1 MRERSAAG
9 GIFRVIGRILLILL
23 VTILL
28 FAVFLLGVMGVLIHG
43 PSAEAERLFVL
54 SVNETSALKFL
65 PHIYLSDA
73 QVDAI
78 LHPVSTSTDDEPS
91 PDDNFVELPYEDGR
105 TVEDENTNAG
115 QVVVADPSENTG
127 ESGEW
132 LEVVDI
138 KGSTFKGKLMIIRD
152 PSKVVVGTLDAY
164 GANYHG
170 LYLYEFI
177 DKYNAIGGTNAGG
190 FYDPGGGG
198 NGGIPDGLVMRD
210 GAIAYGNP
218 GTWYL
223 NVIGF
228 DADHIL
234 HVGDMSGQQALDL
247 GLMSAV
253 SFSPGPVLVKDGEAT
268 TLPKSFFIRTADDPA
283 YREPRTGI
291 GQIGPLH
298 YILIVVD
305 GRRDG
310 YSEGMTLPEFQQ
322 LFVKH
327 GVQFAFNLDGG
338 GSTTLYFQGEVVN
351 MPSSGDERR
360 VSDIVMFVD
369 AASLPDEGAGA
380 AE

>member
-9 GIFRVIGRILLILL
+9 GILRVVGRILLILL

-28 FAVFLLGVMGVLIHG
+28 FAVFLLGVMGVLTHG
-43 PSAEAERLFVL
+43 PSQEAKRLFVL
-54 SVNETSALKFL
+54 STNETSALKFL
-65 PHIYLSDA
+65 PHWYLSDA

-78 LHPVSTSTDDEPS
+78 LHPVSTSTDENTS
-91 PDDNFVELPYEDGR
+91 SDDFVELPYEDGR
-105 TVEDENTNAG
+105 TPEEENPAD
-115 QVVVADPSENTG
+115 QVVVVEPSDSNA

-132 LEVVDI
+132 MEVVDI

-177 DKYNAIGGTNAGG
+177 EKYNAIGGTNAGG

-210 GAIAYGNP
+210 GAIAYGDP

-223 NVIGF
+223 NVVGF

-253 SFSPGPVLVKDGEAT
+253 SFSPGPVLVKDGELQT
-268 TLPKSFFIRTADDPA
+268 NLGGGMN
-283 YREPRTGI
+283 PRTCI
-291 GQIGPLH
+291 GQCSDGT
-298 YILIVVD
+298 ILLMVIE
-305 GRRDG
+305 GRKPDSMGATYDDIAKIMYDRG
-310 YSEGMTLPEFQQ
+310 A
-322 LFVKH
+322 VN
-327 GVQFAFNLDGG
+327 AANLDGG
-338 GSTTLYFQGEVVN
+338 SSSLMYYNGEQITRGSNIIGMRQMSTAILVLN
-351 MPSSGDERR
+351 
-360 VSDIVMFVD
+360 
-369 AASLPDEGAGA
+369 
-380 AE
+380 

>member
-1 MRERSAAG
+1 MKQY
-9 GIFRVIGRILLILL
+9 VKTNRILLILL

-198 NGGIPDGLVMRD
+198 NGGIPDGLVMRGSYPPRRRHVRPA
-210 GAIAYGNP
+210 GARSRADERGQLLPRP
-218 GTWYL
+218 G
-223 NVIGF
+223 
-228 DADHIL
+228 A
-234 HVGDMSGQQALDL
+234 
-247 GLMSAV
+247 
-253 SFSPGPVLVKDGEAT
+253 
-268 TLPKSFFIRTADDPA
+268 
-283 YREPRTGI
+283 RE
-291 GQIGPLH
+291 
-298 YILIVVD
+298 
-305 GRRDG
+305 GRRAADESRRRHEPAHLHRPVCGRHHPSDG
-310 YSEGMTLPEFQQ
+310 HRGPQARQ
-322 LFVKH
+322 H
-327 GVQFAFNLDGG
+327 GRDV
-338 GSTTLYFQGEVVN
+338 
-351 MPSSGDERR
+351 RR
-360 VSDIVMFVD
+360 YRQDHV
-369 AASLPDEGAGA
+369 
-380 AE
+380 

>member
-78 LHPVSTSTDDEPS
+78 LHPVSTSTDDEPA

-198 NGGIPDGLVMRD
+198 NGGGRGKARPCDPESSGHDPLAGSDQPRYAHRRSPAVLR
-210 GAIAYGNP
+210 NVRSVF
-218 GTWYL
+218 L
-223 NVIGF
+223 NERSVTLGQELS
-228 DADHIL
+228 ADRNI
-234 HVGDMSGQQALDL
+234 
-247 GLMSAV
+247 
-253 SFSPGPVLVKDGEAT
+253 
-268 TLPKSFFIRTADDPA
+268 
-283 YREPRTGI
+283 
-291 GQIGPLH
+291 
-298 YILIVVD
+298 IVVQ
-305 GRRDG
+305 RR
-310 YSEGMTLPEFQQ
+310 EAQ
-322 LFVKH
+322 LNTEK
-327 GVQFAFNLDGG
+327 
-338 GSTTLYFQGEVVN
+338 
-351 MPSSGDERR
+351 SGCTSQACIRFC
-360 VSDIVMFVD
+360 I
-369 AASLPDEGAGA
+369 AK
-380 AE
+380 